1 MKFKPYWWYK
11 NKYGDKAGNWPVK
24 LNGQVILL
32 PLAVEMYI
40 VQKYWHLRDSVG
52 IKKIYYKKLK
62 EYLPK
67 LSV

>member
-1 MKFKPYWWYK
+1 MKVKPYWWYK
-11 NKYGDKAGNWPVK
+11 NKYGDKQGNWPVK
-24 LNGQVILL
+24 LNGQYILL